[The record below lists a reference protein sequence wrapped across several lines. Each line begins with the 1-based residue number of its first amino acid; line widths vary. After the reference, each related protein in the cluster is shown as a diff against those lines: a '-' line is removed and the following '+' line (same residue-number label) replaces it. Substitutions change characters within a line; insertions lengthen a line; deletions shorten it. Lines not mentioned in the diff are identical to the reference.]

1 MQRTNNSARR
11 RVRTA
16 SRLIPGGAILALAA
30 ACGGDSGPP
39 TSEDGWQTLFDGSSL
54 DYWTIVGDANW
65 QVADGAVSA
74 DSSTAN
80 SFLVSNGTYADFELE
95 LEFWVDS
102 EANSGIFLRCQDP
115 AAPSE
120 NSCYEVNIF
129 DTRSDQTY
137 RTGGIVN
144 LAEPMQFVY
153 TGGQW
158 NRYEIK
164 AEGSHLEVM
173 LNGKDM
179 VDIEDSQHAAG
190 NLALQYG
197 QGTVRFR
204 NVRVRPL

>member
-1 MQRTNNSARR
+1 MPMLLIACMVLPTHCSFAKSPSSATSTFKRR
-11 RVRTA
+11 E
-16 SRLIPGGAILALAA
+16 SSAA
-30 ACGGDSGPP
+30 
-39 TSEDGWQTLFDGSSL
+39 
-54 DYWTIVGDANW
+54 
-65 QVADGAVSA
+65 
-74 DSSTAN
+74 
-80 SFLVSNGTYADFELE
+80 SFLVTNDSYTDFELE

-173 LNGKDM
+173 LNGKAM